1 MYMNHLFKDGNITP
15 PFMGIGGISEILKM
29 LQTMFSDMESLVL
42 PIVRLCVKFQQ
53 KKLTTSCYFGG
64 PKCKSSGNTVG
75 GGWGFVGLK
84 FFAGCHQI

>member
-1 MYMNHLFKDGNITP
+1 MCASSVV
-15 PFMGIGGISEILKM
+15 GGISEILKM

-42 PIVRLCVKFQQ
+42 PIVRLCVKFQR

-64 PKCKSSGNTVG
+64 PKCKSCGNTVG

-84 FFAGCHQI
+84 FFCGMSPNMIFFASYG